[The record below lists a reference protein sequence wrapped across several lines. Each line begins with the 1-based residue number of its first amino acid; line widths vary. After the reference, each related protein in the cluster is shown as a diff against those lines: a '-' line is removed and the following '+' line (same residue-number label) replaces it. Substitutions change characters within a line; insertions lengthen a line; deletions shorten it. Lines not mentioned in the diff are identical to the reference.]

1 MVRFE
6 HRRNTSFILEHVT
19 GLTIISSLCFQ
30 GFYAFCCVLK
40 FISYS
45 PINDVL
51 RSFLGSLSFCEY
63 IYIYGIRIKNYV
75 INKMYLFLNYSG
87 VYLNKDF

>member
-1 MVRFE
+1 M
-6 HRRNTSFILEHVT
+6 SFILEHVT

-30 GFYAFCCVLK
+30 GFYTYCYLLK
-40 FISYS
+40 FISYN
-45 PINDVL
+45 PTNDVL
-51 RSFLGSLSFCEY
+51 RQFLGSLSFCES
-63 IYIYGIRIKNYV
+63 IYGIRIKNYV